1 MKYEIYLFGNR
12 IRGFDWLSRLDSGEG
27 NPLEQQI
34 ADGLAAAFDFCMGV
48 SIGRN
53 GGGGQKP
60 AAFWVGKAVLF
71 AVMTAIGSIAVVYI
85 LSTLFL
91 EKEGKK

>member
-1 MKYEIYLFGNR
+1 MRYIFLAIGLGVLIGYQGW
-12 IRGFDWLSRLDSGEG
+12 IRERGIRWNSRL
-27 NPLEQQI
+27 QTV
-34 ADGLAAAFDFCMGV
+34 CMGV

-53 GGGGQKP
+53 GEVVRSLPLLG
-60 AAFWVGKAVLF
+60 GKAVLF

>member
-1 MKYEIYLFGNR
+1 MAIKVGFG
-12 IRGFDWLSRLDSGEG
+12 RGESAGTA
-27 NPLEQQI
+27 I
-34 ADGLAAAFDFCMGV
+34 ADGLAAAFVFCMGV

-53 GGGGQKP
+53 GEVVRSLPLLG
-60 AAFWVGKAVLF
+60 GKAVLF

>member
-1 MKYEIYLFGNR
+1 MRYIFLAIGLGVLIGYQGW
-12 IRGFDWLSRLDSGEG
+12 IRERGIRWNSRL
-27 NPLEQQI
+27 QT
-34 ADGLAAAFDFCMGV
+34 

-53 GGGGQKP
+53 GEVVRSLPLLG
-60 AAFWVGKAVLF
+60 GKAVLF

>member
-27 NPLEQQI
+27 NPLEQQ
-34 ADGLAAAFDFCMGV
+34 

-53 GGGGQKP
+53 GEVVRSLPLLG
-60 AAFWVGKAVLF
+60 GKAVLF

>member
-1 MKYEIYLFGNR
+1 MGKIFLAVGLGVFLGYKGFIKE
-12 IRGFDWLSRLDSGEG
+12 RGIKWNSRLQTVW
-27 NPLEQQI
+27 LMLLI
-34 ADGLAAAFDFCMGV
+34 FCMGV

-53 GGGGQKP
+53 GEIVKNLPLLG
-60 AAFWVGKAVLF
+60 GKAVLF
-71 AVMTAIGSIAVVYI
+71 AVMTAVGSILVVYI

>member
-1 MKYEIYLFGNR
+1 MI
-12 IRGFDWLSRLDSGEG
+12 
-27 NPLEQQI
+27 
-34 ADGLAAAFDFCMGV
+34 FCMGV

-53 GGGGQKP
+53 GEVVRSLPLLG
-60 AAFWVGKAVLF
+60 GKAVLF
-71 AVMTAIGSIAVVYI
+71 AVMTAISSIAVVYI

>member
-1 MKYEIYLFGNR
+1 MRYIFLAIGLGVLIGYQGW
-12 IRGFDWLSRLDSGEG
+12 IRERGIRWNSRLQTVW
-27 NPLEQQI
+27 L
-34 ADGLAAAFDFCMGV
+34 LGV

-53 GGGGQKP
+53 GEVVRSLPLLG
-60 AAFWVGKAVLF
+60 GKAVLF

>member
-1 MKYEIYLFGNR
+1 
-12 IRGFDWLSRLDSGEG
+12 
-27 NPLEQQI
+27 
-34 ADGLAAAFDFCMGV
+34 MGV

-53 GGGGQKP
+53 GEVVRSLPLLG
-60 AAFWVGKAVLF
+60 GKALLF

>member
-1 MKYEIYLFGNR
+1 MRYIFLAIGLGVLIGYQGW
-12 IRGFDWLSRLDSGEG
+12 IRERGIRWNSRLQTVW
-27 NPLEQQI
+27 L
-34 ADGLAAAFDFCMGV
+34 LLL

-53 GGGGQKP
+53 GEVVRSLPLLG
-60 AAFWVGKAVLF
+60 GKAVLF

>member
-1 MKYEIYLFGNR
+1 MRYIVLAIGLGVLIGYQGW
-12 IRGFDWLSRLDSGEG
+12 IRERGIRWNSRL
-27 NPLEQQI
+27 QT
-34 ADGLAAAFDFCMGV
+34 GV

-53 GGGGQKP
+53 GEVVRSLPLLG
-60 AAFWVGKAVLF
+60 GKAVLF

>member
-34 ADGLAAAFDFCMGV
+34 ADGLAAAFCMGV

-53 GGGGQKP
+53 GEVVRSLPLLG
-60 AAFWVGKAVLF
+60 GKAVLF

>member
-1 MKYEIYLFGNR
+1 MWHVFLAVGIGFFIGYRGLLREKGIR
-12 IRGFDWLSRLDSGEG
+12 INSRLQTIF
-27 NPLEQQI
+27 LMLLI
-34 ADGLAAAFDFCMGV
+34 FCMGV

-53 GGGGQKP
+53 EEVVKNLPLLG
-60 AAFWVGKAVLF
+60 GKAVIF
-71 AVMTAIGSIAVVYI
+71 AILTILCSILAVYI

>member
-34 ADGLAAAFDFCMGV
+34 ADGLAAAFDFLH
-48 SIGRN
+48 
-53 GGGGQKP
+53 
-60 AAFWVGKAVLF
+60 GKAVLF

>member
-1 MKYEIYLFGNR
+1 MRYIFLAIGLGVLIGYQGW
-12 IRGFDWLSRLDSGEG
+12 IRERGIRWNSRLQTVW
-27 NPLEQQI
+27 L
-34 ADGLAAAFDFCMGV
+34 LGV

-53 GGGGQKP
+53 GEVVRSLPLLG
-60 AAFWVGKAVLF
+60 GKALLF

>member
-1 MKYEIYLFGNR
+1 MWDIFLAVG
-12 IRGFDWLSRLDSGEG
+12 IGFFIGYKGLIKEKGIKWNGKLQTVWLML
-27 NPLEQQI
+27 LI
-34 ADGLAAAFDFCMGV
+34 FCMGV

-53 GGGGQKP
+53 GEIVKNLPLLG
-60 AAFWVGKAVLF
+60 GKAVLF
-71 AVMTAIGSIAVVYI
+71 ALMTAACSTIVVYI